1 MPRTHTEQI
10 TIEGD
15 TTPAVVK
22 LGVWISNTKTR
33 RTKLTPEQRTQLAEL
48 GMEWA

>member
-1 MPRTHTEQI
+1 M
-10 TIEGD
+10 
-15 TTPAVVK
+15 K

-33 RTKLTPEQRTQLAEL
+33 RHKLTQEQLTSLRQL